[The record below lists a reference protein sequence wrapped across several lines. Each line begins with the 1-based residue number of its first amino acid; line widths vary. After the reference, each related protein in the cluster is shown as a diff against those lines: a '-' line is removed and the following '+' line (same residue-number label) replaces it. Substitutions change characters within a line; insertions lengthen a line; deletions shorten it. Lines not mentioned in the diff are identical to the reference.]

1 MTELLKDAK
10 TNDKS
15 TVVEEQIPTF
25 TKDLNKS
32 DIADETSEQVY
43 KYTLSE
49 LLTDFEEKMN

>member
-15 TVVEEQIPTF
+15 TVVEEQIPIF

-43 KYTLSE
+43 KYTVRIVDLKKR
-49 LLTDFEEKMN
+49 F